1 MYKSIVQENYK
12 KNSFPLHYRT
22 NYAKI
27 TVAYQYTKN
36 QEEQKMFDMQDYIN
50 DGKVVREKIAL
61 DVRFR
66 RLTGKKLKE
75 VLDHPLVQN
84 SFEGSDYYEKVSKKC
99 WSSQYLD
106 ELSYTSMADN
116 FNEDYL
122 LYLDE
127 VAGFVAG
134 KESVKKFSA
143 IFLVLAG
150 IVACAVVCMKFFQ
163 DRD

>member
-1 MYKSIVQENYK
+1 MVNMNE
-12 KNSFPLHYRT
+12 
-22 NYAKI
+22 
-27 TVAYQYTKN
+27 
-36 QEEQKMFDMQDYIN
+36 YIN
-50 DGKVVREKIAL
+50 EGKVVREKIAL

-84 SFEGSDYYEKVSKKC
+84 SFEGSDYYEKVSKRC
-99 WSSQYLD
+99 WCSQYLD

-127 VAGFVAG
+127 VAGFVSG
-134 KESVKKFSA
+134 KESVKKFSG

-150 IVACAVVCMKFFQ
+150 IVGCAVICMKFLQ
-163 DRD
+163 DRE